1 MNTIKLYNSYTG
13 KIEEFKP
20 IKEREVNIYYCGPT
34 VYNYV
39 HLGNF
44 RPTVTFDV
52 LSRVFKEVGYNV
64 KLVSNYTDIDDKIIK
79 QAKIENKTEK
89 QLSEFYIE
97 AYEELLDKLNVE
109 KLYAHPKAS
118 EYIEKMAIFIDEL
131 KNMGYAYYKNNDTF
145 FRINKVLNYG
155 KLSKQTI
162 KDLESGKR
170 IEENSDK
177 ESPLD
182 FVLWKL
188 TDDEGIKFDT
198 LVGRGRPGWHTECVC
213 MVNSIFHSPLI
224 DIHGGGFDLK
234 FPHHENEIAQSLA
247 HNGTIL
253 ANYWMHCGFL
263 LTNGEKMSK
272 SLGNSILAKDV
283 LNRHTANAVRLFFL
297 STPYRSPVNYEE
309 EILNSFDDK
318 DKKIHTSLKKAKYK
332 LQLEKYKFN
341 NLIDKDIYNEFISY
355 LCDDLKT
362 SNAITILERCLKNL
376 NSLLAKKDSDNNDI
390 LLTYNTILKLSSIL
404 GLRFIIDDLTNDDIS
419 NFNLY
424 NEARNNK
431 DYEKSDIYR
440 KKLIEKGIL

>member
-404 GLRFIIDDLTNDDIS
+404 GLRFIIEDLTNDDIS

-440 KKLIEKGIL
+440 NKLIEKGIL